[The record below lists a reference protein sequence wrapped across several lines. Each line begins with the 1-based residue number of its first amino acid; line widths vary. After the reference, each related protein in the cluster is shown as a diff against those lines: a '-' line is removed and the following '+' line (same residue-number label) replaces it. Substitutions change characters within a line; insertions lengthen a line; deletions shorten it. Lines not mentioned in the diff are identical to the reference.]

1 MQMHTYK
8 YFTKK
13 AAEKKVEQP
22 SQCIEKRD
30 NCITRNQMMII
41 DKIQQNE
48 KFGISNLI

>member
-22 SQCIEKRD
+22 LQCIEKET
-30 NCITRNQMMII
+30 IVLPETR
-41 DKIQQNE
+41 
-48 KFGISNLI
+48 